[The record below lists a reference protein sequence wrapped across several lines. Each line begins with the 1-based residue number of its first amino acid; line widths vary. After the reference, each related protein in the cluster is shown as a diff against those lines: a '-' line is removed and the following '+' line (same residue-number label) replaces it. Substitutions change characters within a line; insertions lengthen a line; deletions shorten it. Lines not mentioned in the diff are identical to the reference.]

1 MTKDAE
7 PRRGLLAETK
17 DAVTVRAIALLVR
30 AAEAHSGR
38 RIVVVDIRP
47 PAPGDHNGLSALYLV
62 IGWIVGG
69 YLVAAILG
77 ISAGS
82 RPETLNRATIR
93 FGARALRDR
102 HRPGR
107 ALIVG
112 PWGHG

>member
-1 MTKDAE
+1 C
-7 PRRGLLAETK
+7 RGHPA
-17 DAVTVRAIALLVR
+17 ARA
-30 AAEAHSGR
+30 GR
-38 RIVVVDIRP
+38 SQRP
-47 PAPGDHNGLSALYLV
+47 VGLYLV

-69 YLVAAILG
+69 YLVAAIVG

-112 PWGHG
+112 PWGPWLSACPPARSGCGGSARRSSSRPERLP